1 MKTLK
6 KCVLIMLVALMLLS
20 LAAPAFAMES
30 RAVVRPC
37 SQCSGGVVTK
47 TESRRYVSSYRQT
60 CSHGGVGFDIYDI
73 YTVTIRESC
82 DSCSYSSEQTIKE
95 HVLVRGPKN

>member
-6 KCVLIMLVALMLLS
+6 KCVMIMLVALMLLS
-20 LAAPAFAMES
+20 LAAPAFAIEP

-37 SQCSGGVVTK
+37 SQCSGGMVTK
-47 TESRRYVSSYRQT
+47 TESRRYVRSYNQT
-60 CSHGGVGFDIYDI
+60 CAHGGVGFDTYDI

-82 DSCSYSSEQTIKE
+82 DNCSYSSEQTIEE
-95 HVLVRGPKN
+95 HVLVRCPKN

>member
-47 TESRRYVSSYRQT
+47 TESWKYESSYYQSCT
-60 CSHGGVGFDIYDI
+60 HGRGGLDQYDI

-82 DSCSYSSEQTIKE
+82 DNCSYSSEE
-95 HVLVRGPKN
+95 VFDVHLLVSCPKN

>member
-6 KCVLIMLVALMLLS
+6 KCVLFMLVALMLLS

-47 TESRRYVSSYRQT
+47 TESWKY
-60 CSHGGVGFDIYDI
+60 
-73 YTVTIRESC
+73 ESTGC
-82 DSCSYSSEQTIKE
+82 RKTPLKTFGTEQ
-95 HVLVRGPKN
+95 RGMCARG

>member
-1 MKTLK
+1 MKTFK

-30 RAVVRPC
+30 RAVVRSC
-37 SQCSGGVVTK
+37 SQCSGGLVTR
-47 TESRRYVSSYRQT
+47 TESRRYESSYYQT
-60 CSHGGVGFDIYDI
+60 CAHGGVGLDKYDI

-82 DSCSYSSEQTIKE
+82 NNCSYSSEEIIEE
-95 HVLVRGPKN
+95 HVLVRCPKN